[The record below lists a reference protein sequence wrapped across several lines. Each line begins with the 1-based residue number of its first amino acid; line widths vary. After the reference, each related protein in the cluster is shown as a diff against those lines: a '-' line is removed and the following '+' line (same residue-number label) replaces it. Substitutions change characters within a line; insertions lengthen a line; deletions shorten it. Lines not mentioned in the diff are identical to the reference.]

1 MNRIKLLIVDDEIV
15 VQRSCVDIF
24 TEKRSRYD
32 IKYDVKTV
40 SSADEALRLLETET
54 FDIVLTDLKMPG
66 LPGIELIVK
75 IKNKHPET
83 AIIVITGFSTVHTAV
98 EAMKL
103 GATDFIPKPFTP
115 DEILNAV
122 ENAAVKIKGM
132 TAS

>member
-24 TEKRSRYD
+24 TEKRSKYD
-32 IKYDVKTV
+32 IKYDVRTV
-40 SSADEALRLLETET
+40 SSADEALRLLETES

-115 DEILNAV
+115 DEILTAV
-122 ENAAVKIKGM
+122 ENAVLKMKGWD
-132 TAS
+132 S

>member
-24 TEKRSRYD
+24 TEKRSKYD
-32 IKYDVKTV
+32 IKYDLKTV
-40 SSADEALRLLETET
+40 SSADEALRLLETES

-75 IKNKHPET
+75 IKSKHPET

-115 DEILNAV
+115 DEILIAV
-122 ENAAVKIKGM
+122 ETAAVKMKGWD
-132 TAS
+132 